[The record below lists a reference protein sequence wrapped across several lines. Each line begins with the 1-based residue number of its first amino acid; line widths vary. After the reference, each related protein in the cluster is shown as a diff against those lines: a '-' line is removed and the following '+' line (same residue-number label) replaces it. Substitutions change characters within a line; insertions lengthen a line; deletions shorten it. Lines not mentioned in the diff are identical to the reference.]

1 MERRK
6 SYLSKVKALN
16 LPPFEF
22 NIRSLGQSK
31 EIFDVFRRKFVAL
44 TPEEWVRQHFAVFM
58 RDHLGYPQ
66 GLMALEV
73 GLIINGVANRADIVT
88 YDREGNPWMI
98 VECKAPE
105 VKVVPEVF
113 YQASRYHSG
122 LQAPFIAVTNGMVH
136 FCCAWHDERFEFQ
149 KAFPQFPTA

>member
-58 RDHLGYPQ
+58 SDHLGYPK
-66 GLMALEV
+66 GLIALEV
-73 GLIINGVANRADIVT
+73 GLIINGVDNRADI
-88 YDREGNPWMI
+88 
-98 VECKAPE
+98 
-105 VKVVPEVF
+105 
-113 YQASRYHSG
+113 
-122 LQAPFIAVTNGMVH
+122 
-136 FCCAWHDERFEFQ
+136 
-149 KAFPQFPTA
+149 